1 MALVVPD
8 TGVLIE
14 LFRDARAVAE
24 KERQRWTFRVS
35 AVVHSEL
42 ARGALTPSEK
52 RFVDSLARA
61 FNPVAPTSSQW
72 AKCGSVLSQLHRDH
86 QYDRRGMQLIQN
98 NVLIALTA
106 RELGLPLVTMNE
118 SDFVL
123 IAGYVRGLN
132 VIAFAP

>member
-1 MALVVPD
+1 
-8 TGVLIE
+8 
-14 LFRDARAVAE
+14 
-24 KERQRWTFRVS
+24 
-35 AVVHSEL
+35 
-42 ARGALTPSEK
+42 
-52 RFVDSLARA
+52 
-61 FNPVAPTSSQW
+61 
-72 AKCGSVLSQLHRDH
+72 
-86 QYDRRGMQLIQN
+86 MQLIQN